1 MYASTMEPN
10 SSENVNDN
18 AKSLG
23 VHSEKPGVG
32 VEPTYSCSAG
42 SRLNRSA
49 TPALIFKL
57 KFVECVIKVL
67 FV

>member
-1 MYASTMEPN
+1 MYASTTEPN
-10 SSENVNDN
+10 SSESANSHG
-18 AKSLG
+18 KSMR

-49 TPALIFKL
+49 TPAIMIIFE
-57 KFVECVIKVL
+57 V
-67 FV
+67 